1 MDSSLH
7 QITLWY
13 HQPNNLVSSIH
24 CCFWKKWVKQVSIS
38 LYNVSKNVPVTLKND
53 SSIVRPKL
61 FILNLNSAINSR
73 TIFSFLN
80 PFVPNTPFRSTLT
93 VFWCF
98 HEVEKGDIGNKRVN
112 SFIDFIHIV
121 RQPIGLFLQGLSLHI
136 WEVKIFSLFL
146 TSVEVLSCLFMFA
159 GMTFVP
165 KIIEKIF
172 SRWFL
177 WQIFPCY
184 LIE

>member
-1 MDSSLH
+1 MFLTSNIIHSL
-7 QITLWY
+7 
-13 HQPNNLVSSIH
+13 
-24 CCFWKKWVKQVSIS
+24 
-38 LYNVSKNVPVTLKND
+38 
-53 SSIVRPKL
+53 
-61 FILNLNSAINSR
+61 INSCSEHPYILFFPAAISDDIILYYCDVGNDKIAWIL
-73 TIFSFLN
+73 TAFVANAPFLYPLKTSEN
-80 PFVPNTPFRSTLT
+80 CK